1 MPTIHLTRGSSWTTI
16 RGDPEAVD
24 AAGAALDHPLS
35 YAVPGAMFAEA
46 YADGR
51 WDGRK
56 RLIRKLRTKT
66 GGLTFPA
73 GLTPKAIAIL
83 HRKKIQTTLED
94 ARLPGPPVVGSPTWG
109 GPQLRDYQ
117 LAAVDAILTTRG
129 GTLRLPI
136 RAGKTVTAAAI
147 AARLGLRTLFL
158 VPSEMLLHQTRKSFE
173 ACLPGLSVTC
183 LGDGD
188 RDTTGDVVVATVQAL
203 SVRVGT
209 RDFAALQRAFG
220 LLVVDECFPAGTLIS
235 GRPIETIRPGDT
247 VDAWDGQAFRRR
259 KVRRT
264 MRRCADGLLT
274 IHAGGRTVTCTPSH
288 PFLTPHGWM
297 PAGRLAT
304 GNMVLYSNTHDP
316 LRVVPAR
323 DEVLR
328 PQAPVCSGP
337 MQLVR
342 DADDRQHR
350 PAMGAVSPRKGV
362 LPARM
367 PGCLPIEVLK
377 RDSKRH
383 EPPLRF
389 SADEGPQPDASPGSA
404 SQTERYASGDRTS
417 PQDPRRQRP
426 SASRSAEDA
435 SGRARMAD
443 RSGGPYEG
451 ATTHRTPDLLQD
463 RHCRSKPSDRDRGG
477 REHPQLPVAPSGRS
491 AQGAVPAWARV
502 ESVQVHERG
511 SDGTFGGL
519 CPGGEVFNLE
529 VEADHTY
536 TANGFIVHNCH
547 HTTGDG
553 EAWRDA
559 VLGIEAPWKIGL
571 SATIG
576 LDTDTD
582 GNDLWLEGIT
592 GPIVYSVGISDLIDR
607 GFLVRPTV
615 HFVRHGAP
623 AVKGK
628 WSVGKYGDLVVQSA
642 DRNAAIVREAVRL
655 ADAGHRVLIDVSQVK
670 HGKLLTKL
678 LRTEMPVKQVALLIG
693 STNDANRIAS
703 TQALRS
709 GQIKVIV
716 ATIMGEGV
724 DVPEI
729 DVVINAEGGRGE
741 VSTIQRLRNLTLC
754 PGKTEAIVIDLVDD
768 HHPQLR
774 KWTLSRLQIYRAE
787 RAFRIKVQPVG
798 EPAKKDGA

>member
-1 MPTIHLTRGSSWTTI
+1 MAHVHLTRGSSWTTI
-16 RGDPEAVD
+16 RGDPESVD
-24 AAGAALDHPLS
+24 DARRALDRPLS
-35 YAVPGAMFAEA
+35 YEVPGAMFAPA
-46 YADGR
+46 VADGL

-56 RLIRKLRTKT
+56 RLIRKLRTKA

-83 HRKKIQTTLED
+83 HRKKIETSLED
-94 ARLPGPPVVGSPTWG
+94 ARPPGPPVIGSSTWG

-117 LAAVDAILTTRG
+117 VAAVDAILAAHG

-147 AARLGLRTLFL
+147 ASRLGLRTLFL

-220 LLVVDECFPAGTLIS
+220 LLI
-235 GRPIETIRPGDT
+235 
-247 VDAWDGQAFRRR
+247 
-259 KVRRT
+259 
-264 MRRCADGLLT
+264 
-274 IHAGGRTVTCTPSH
+274 
-288 PFLTPHGWM
+288 
-297 PAGRLAT
+297 
-304 GNMVLYSNTHDP
+304 
-316 LRVVPAR
+316 
-323 DEVLR
+323 
-328 PQAPVCSGP
+328 
-337 MQLVR
+337 
-342 DADDRQHR
+342 
-350 PAMGAVSPRKGV
+350 
-362 LPARM
+362 
-367 PGCLPIEVLK
+367 
-377 RDSKRH
+377 
-383 EPPLRF
+383 
-389 SADEGPQPDASPGSA
+389 ADE
-404 SQTERYASGDRTS
+404 
-417 PQDPRRQRP
+417 
-426 SASRSAEDA
+426 
-435 SGRARMAD
+435 
-443 RSGGPYEG
+443 
-451 ATTHRTPDLLQD
+451 L
-463 RHCRSKPSDRDRGG
+463 
-477 REHPQLPVAPSGRS
+477 
-491 AQGAVPAWARV
+491 
-502 ESVQVHERG
+502 
-511 SDGTFGGL
+511 
-519 CPGGEVFNLE
+519 
-529 VEADHTY
+529 
-536 TANGFIVHNCH
+536 H
-547 HTTGDG
+547 HILGDG

-559 VLGIEAPWKIGL
+559 VLGIEAPWKLGL

-607 GFLVRPTV
+607 GYLVRPTV

-642 DRNAAIVREAVRL
+642 DRNAVIVREAVRL
-655 ADAGHRVLIDVSQVK
+655 AAAGHRVLIDVSQVK

-678 LRTEMPVKQVALLIG
+678 LRAEMPVKQVALLIG

-703 TQALRS
+703 TQALRA

-787 RAFRIKVQPVG
+787 RAFRIKVQPG
-798 EPAKKDGA
+798 PEPAKKTGA